1 VVLYSM
7 LTGEFPFK
15 TVSDIITGTFTDPD
29 YISKG
34 TLVSLSL
41 SLSLSC
47 ALSLCVLTNDS
58 FTSRL
63 HPIDSW
69 NVDRRSNNANDTRSH
84 QATPVVLA

>member
-41 SLSLSC
+41 SC
-47 ALSLCVLTNDS
+47 ALSLCVLTYS